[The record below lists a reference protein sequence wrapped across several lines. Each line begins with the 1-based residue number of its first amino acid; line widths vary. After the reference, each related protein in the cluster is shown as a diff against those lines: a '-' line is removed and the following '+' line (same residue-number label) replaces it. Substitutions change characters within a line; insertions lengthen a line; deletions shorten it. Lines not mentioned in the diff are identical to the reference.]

1 MMVSDK
7 FIMPQMQLLTSRETK
22 LNALKIVREAVSLI
36 YKALQEENESM
47 SKIIEATMRK
57 ARG

>member
-1 MMVSDK
+1 MVSEK
-7 FIMPQMQLLTSRETK
+7 CIVPQLQPLTAKETK

-47 SKIIEATMRK
+47 SKIIEATMSK
-57 ARG
+57 SRG